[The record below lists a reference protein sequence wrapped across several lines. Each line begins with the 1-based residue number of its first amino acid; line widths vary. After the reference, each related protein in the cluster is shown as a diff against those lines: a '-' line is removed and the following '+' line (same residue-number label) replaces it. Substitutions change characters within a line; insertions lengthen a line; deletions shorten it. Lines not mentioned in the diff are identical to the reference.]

1 MLVQAEGGPKFRDL
15 REGDDLKQ
23 SLVNKHFVPID
34 DWGQAVQPIT
44 YEAKNGNLEGLC
56 LAKVE
61 VASVSLI

>member
-1 MLVQAEGGPKFRDL
+1 MLVQVEGRQNFRDL

-23 SLVNKHFVPID
+23 SLINKHFVPTD
-34 DWGQAVQPIT
+34 DWGQEVQPIT

-56 LAKVE
+56 LAKVG